1 MQTDPRYIKST
12 HTQTHVGLFK
22 TGVSSRRLLSLIA
35 SAVLG
40 VSVVGCGGDDKQSD
54 GKGADYARQGAFPSS
69 YKASEA
75 APVLIRGATLLT
87 GTGEQ
92 LANTDLLLKDGKI
105 AAIGEGLKAP
115 REGRVVEAAGKWV
128 TPGII
133 DVHSHLGDYPAPSIE
148 SSQDGNEMTSP
159 NTAQVWAEHSVW
171 TQDPQ
176 FALAL
181 AGGVT
186 SLQILPGSANLFGG
200 RGVTLKNVPGRSVQD
215 MKFPGAPYGLKMA
228 CGENPKRVY
237 GGKGTLPSTRM
248 GNVAGY
254 RQAWISAAA
263 YRDKWDDYHKNGGDA
278 PDRDLQMET
287 LAGVLNGDILVHN
300 HCYRGEEM
308 AIMMD
313 VAKEF
318 GFQISTFHHAVEAYK
333 VADLL
338 AENKVCAAMW
348 ADWWGFKHEAFDMT
362 EANIAI
368 VDQAKA
374 CAMIHSDSAIGIQHL
389 NEETAKAMMAGQ
401 RAGFHIEPRHA
412 VAWMTL
418 NPARALGIDE
428 VTGSLEKG
436 KMADVVVWSGN
447 PFSVY
452 SKADQVFIDGV
463 LMYDRKDPERQP
475 HSDFE
480 LGILDAEGERLP
492 EGGN

>member
-1 MQTDPRYIKST
+1 MQLHSR
-12 HTQTHVGLFK
+12 VFGRGVVALFCA
-22 TGVSSRRLLSLIA
+22 TLLLSA
-35 SAVLG
+35 
-40 VSVVGCGGDDKQSD
+40 CGEKKVESEQRSLDF
-54 GKGADYARQGAFPSS
+54 ARLDAFPSTYS
-69 YKASEA
+69 VSQSR
-75 APVLIRGATLLT
+75 PVLIQGATLLT

-92 LANTDLLLKDGKI
+92 LENTDLLLEGGKI
-105 AAIGEGLKAP
+105 AQVGKDLKAP
-115 REGRVVEAAGKWV
+115 EGALVVDGRDKWV

-176 FALAL
+176 FPLAL

-186 SLQILPGSANLFGG
+186 TLQILPGSANLFGG
-200 RGVTLKNVPGRSVQD
+200 RSVTLKNVPGRSVQD

-237 GGKGTLPSTRM
+237 GGKGTSPSTRM

-254 RQAWISAAA
+254 RKAWIEASS
-263 YRDKWDDYHKNGGDA
+263 YKKKWEDYVKNGGDE
-278 PDRDLQMET
+278 PERDLGMET

-308 AIMMD
+308 AVMMD

-318 GFQISTFHHAVEAYK
+318 DFKVSTFHHAVEAYK

-338 AENKVCAAMW
+338 AENDVCAAMW

-374 CAMIHSDSAIGIQHL
+374 CAMIHSDSGVGVQHL
-389 NEETAKAMMAGQ
+389 NEEVAKAMTAGR
-401 RAGFHIEPRHA
+401 RAGFDIQPKDA
-412 VAWMTL
+412 VAWMTS
-418 NPARALGIDE
+418 NPAKALGIE
-428 VTGSLEKG
+428 EQTGSLEKG

-452 SKADQVFIDGV
+452 THVDQVFIDGE
-463 LMYDRKDPERQP
+463 LMYDRADEKRQP
-475 HSDFE
+475 RSDFE
-480 LGILDAEGERLP
+480 LGILNAEGERQ
-492 EGGN
+492 

>member
-1 MQTDPRYIKST
+1 MRIRHFWPALPAGIALGSA
-12 HTQTHVGLFK
+12 
-22 TGVSSRRLLSLIA
+22 LL
-35 SAVLG
+35 LG
-40 VSVVGCGGDDKQSD
+40 GCGGGDEGGNAQA
-54 GKGADYARQGAFPSS
+54 ADFARLDAFPST
-69 YKASEA
+69 YQPAET
-75 APVLIRGATLLT
+75 APVLIRGANLLT

-92 LANTDLLLKDGKI
+92 LEAADLLLESGKI
-105 AAIGEGLKAP
+105 KAVGKGLKAP
-115 REGRVVEAAGKWV
+115 RKAQVIEADGKWV

-133 DVHSHLGDYPAPSIE
+133 DVHSHLGDYPAPAIE
-148 SSQDGNEMTSP
+148 SSQDGNEMTAP

-176 FALAL
+176 FPLAL

-186 SLQILPGSANLFGG
+186 TLQILPGSANLFGG

-254 RQAWISAAA
+254 RQAWIEASA
-263 YRDKWDDYHKNGGDA
+263 YKKKWEDFKENGGDE
-278 PDRDLQMET
+278 PDRDLQLET

-313 VAKEF
+313 IANEF

-338 AENKVCAAMW
+338 ARNNVCAAMW

-374 CAMIHSDSAIGIQHL
+374 CAMIHSDSEVGIQHL
-389 NEETAKAMMAGQ
+389 NEETAKAMVAGQ
-401 RAGFHIEPRHA
+401 RAGFDIQPKDA
-412 VAWMTL
+412 VAWMTM
-418 NPARALGIDE
+418 NPARALGIDK

-436 KMADVVVWSGN
+436 KMGDVVIWSGN

-452 SKADQVFIDGV
+452 SKAEKVFIDGV
-463 LMYDRKDPERQP
+463 LMYDRDDKSRQP

-480 LGILDAEGERLP
+480 LGILDAEGVRL
-492 EGGN
+492 

>member
-1 MQTDPRYIKST
+1 MRLSCTSFNRWN
-12 HTQTHVGLFK
+12 
-22 TGVSSRRLLSLIA
+22 RRF
-35 SAVLG
+35 SATCGALAVAMLAA
-40 VSVVGCGGDDKQSD
+40 CGGEESKSSD
-54 GKGADYARQGAFPSS
+54 GPDFARQGDFPST
-69 YKASEA
+69 YKADEA
-75 APVLIRGATLLT
+75 APVLIRGATVLT
-87 GTGEQ
+87 GTGEK
-92 LANTDLLLKDGKI
+92 LLNADVLLKDGKI
-105 AAIGEGLKAP
+105 AEIGEKLKAP
-115 REGRVVEAAGKWV
+115 KKGLVVEGAGKWV

-148 SSQDGNEMTSP
+148 SSQDGNEMTAP

-186 SLQILPGSANLFGG
+186 TLQILPGSANLFGG

-254 RQAWISAAA
+254 RQAWIDAAA
-263 YRDKWDDYHKNGGDA
+263 YKEKWENFHNNGGDE
-278 PDRDLQMET
+278 PERNLQMET

-313 VAKEF
+313 IARDFE
-318 GFQISTFHHAVEAYK
+318 FQISTFHHAVEAYK

-338 AENKVCAAMW
+338 AENNVCAAMW

-374 CAMIHSDSAIGIQHL
+374 CAMIHSDSAVGIQHL
-389 NEETAKAMMAGQ
+389 NEETAKAMVAGQ

-412 VAWMTL
+412 VTWMTR
-418 NPARALGIDE
+418 NPAKALGIDE
-428 VTGSLEKG
+428 ITGTLEKG

-452 SKADQVFIDGV
+452 AKAQQVFIDGV
-463 LMYDRKDPERQP
+463 LMYDRNNPERQP

-492 EGGN
+492 EGGER

>member
-1 MQTDPRYIKST
+1 MQLHSR
-12 HTQTHVGLFK
+12 VFGRGVVALFCA
-22 TGVSSRRLLSLIA
+22 TLLLSA
-35 SAVLG
+35 
-40 VSVVGCGGDDKQSD
+40 CGEKKVESEQRSLDF
-54 GKGADYARQGAFPSS
+54 ARLDAFPSTYS
-69 YKASEA
+69 VSQSR
-75 APVLIRGATLLT
+75 PVLIQGATLLT

-92 LANTDLLLKDGKI
+92 LENTDLLLEGGKI
-105 AAIGEGLKAP
+105 AQVGKDLKAP
-115 REGRVVEAAGKWV
+115 EGALVVDGKDKWV

-176 FALAL
+176 FPLAL

-186 SLQILPGSANLFGG
+186 TLQILPGSANLFGG
-200 RGVTLKNVPGRSVQD
+200 RSVTLKNVPGRSVQD

-237 GGKGTLPSTRM
+237 GGKGTSPSTRM

-254 RQAWISAAA
+254 RKAWIEASS
-263 YRDKWDDYHKNGGDA
+263 YKKKWEDYVKNGGDE
-278 PDRDLQMET
+278 PERDLGMET

-308 AIMMD
+308 AVMMD

-318 GFQISTFHHAVEAYK
+318 DFKVSTFHHAVEAYK

-338 AENKVCAAMW
+338 AENDVCAAMW

-374 CAMIHSDSAIGIQHL
+374 CAMIHSDSGVGVQHL
-389 NEETAKAMMAGQ
+389 NEEVAKAMTAGR
-401 RAGFHIEPRHA
+401 RAGFDIQPKDA
-412 VAWMTL
+412 VAWMTS
-418 NPARALGIDE
+418 NPAKALGIE
-428 VTGSLEKG
+428 EQTGSLEKG

-452 SKADQVFIDGV
+452 THVDQVFIDGE
-463 LMYDRKDPERQP
+463 LMYDRADEKRQP
-475 HSDFE
+475 RSDFE
-480 LGILDAEGERLP
+480 LGILNAEGERQ
-492 EGGN
+492 

>member
-1 MQTDPRYIKST
+1 MQL
-12 HTQTHVGLFK
+12 H
-22 TGVSSRRLLSLIA
+22 SRVFGRGIAALLCASLLLSA
-35 SAVLG
+35 
-40 VSVVGCGGDDKQSD
+40 CGEKKVESEQRSLDF
-54 GKGADYARQGAFPSS
+54 ARLDAFPSTYS
-69 YKASEA
+69 VAQSQ
-75 APVLIRGATLLT
+75 PVLIQGATLLT

-92 LANTDLLLKDGKI
+92 LENADLLLEDGKV
-105 AAIGEGLKAP
+105 AQVGKDLKAP
-115 REGRVVEAAGKWV
+115 KGALIVDGKGKWV

-176 FALAL
+176 FPLAL
-181 AGGVT
+181 AAGVT
-186 SLQILPGSANLFGG
+186 TLQILPGSANLFGG
-200 RGVTLKNVPGRSVQD
+200 RSVTLKNVPGRSVQD

-237 GGKGTLPSTRM
+237 GGKGTSPSTRM

-254 RQAWISAAA
+254 RKAWIEASN
-263 YRDKWDDYHKNGGDA
+263 YKKKWEDYVENGGDE
-278 PDRDLQMET
+278 PERDLGLET

-308 AIMMD
+308 AVMMD

-318 GFQISTFHHAVEAYK
+318 DFKVSTFHHAVEAYK

-338 AENKVCAAMW
+338 AENDICAAMW

-374 CAMIHSDSAIGIQHL
+374 CAMIHSDSGVGVQHL
-389 NEETAKAMMAGQ
+389 NEEVAKAMTAGQ
-401 RAGFHIEPRHA
+401 RAGFDIQPKDA
-412 VAWMTL
+412 VVWMTS
-418 NPARALGIDE
+418 NPAKALGIE
-428 VTGSLEKG
+428 EKTGSLEKG

-452 SKADQVFIDGV
+452 THVDQVFIDGE
-463 LMYDRKDPERQP
+463 LMYDRADKRQP
-475 HSDFE
+475 RSDFE
-480 LGILDAEGERLP
+480 LGILNAEGERQ
-492 EGGN
+492 

>member
-1 MQTDPRYIKST
+1 MQLY
-12 HTQTHVGLFK
+12 
-22 TGVSSRRLLSLIA
+22 SRAAGRCIAALICA
-35 SAVLG
+35 AVLLP
-40 VSVVGCGGDDKQSD
+40 GCGGGKQAEGHRSTD
-54 GKGADYARQGAFPSS
+54 FARQNAFPSTYS
-69 YKASEA
+69 VKQSR
-75 APVLIRGATLLT
+75 PVLIEGATVLT
-87 GTGEQ
+87 GTGER
-92 LANTDLLLKDGKI
+92 LDNTDLLLEDGKI
-105 AAIGEGLKAP
+105 ARIGDNLEAP
-115 REGRVVEAAGKWV
+115 KDALVVKGAGKWV

-133 DVHSHLGDYPAPSIE
+133 DAHSHLGDYPAPEIE
-148 SSQDGNEMTSP
+148 STQDGNEMTAP
-159 NTAQVWAEHSVW
+159 NTAEVWAEHSVW

-186 SLQILPGSANLFGG
+186 TLQILPGSANLFGG
-200 RGVTLKNVPGRSVQD
+200 RGVTLKNVPGRSVQE

-237 GGKGTLPSTRM
+237 GSKGSAPSTRM

-254 RQAWISAAA
+254 RKAWIEATA
-263 YRDKWDDYHKNGGDA
+263 YKKKWENYWENGGDM
-278 PDRDLQMET
+278 PERDLQLET
-287 LAGVLNGDILVHN
+287 LAGVLSGEILVHN

-313 VAKEF
+313 IAEEF
-318 GFQISTFHHAVEAYK
+318 DFQISAFHHAVEAYK

-338 AENKVCAAMW
+338 AERGVCAAMW

-368 VDQAKA
+368 VDQAGA

-389 NEETAKAMMAGQ
+389 NEEVAKAMTAGQ
-401 RAGFHIEPRHA
+401 RAGFDIQPQDA

-418 NPARALGIDE
+418 NPAKALGIDDQ
-428 VTGSLEKG
+428 TGSLEKG

-452 SKADQVFIDGV
+452 SQAEKVFIDGE
-463 LMYDRKDPERQP
+463 LMYDRADRARQP
-475 HSDFE
+475 RSDFE
-480 LGILDAEGERLP
+480 LGILDAEGERL
-492 EGGN
+492 

>member
-1 MQTDPRYIKST
+1 MQLHSRVFGRSIA
-12 HTQTHVGLFK
+12 VLLFAS
-22 TGVSSRRLLSLIA
+22 VLLSA
-35 SAVLG
+35 
-40 VSVVGCGGDDKQSD
+40 CGEMKNGESGQRSLDF
-54 GKGADYARQGAFPSS
+54 ARLDAFPSTYAIKQS
-69 YKASEA
+69 R
-75 APVLIRGATLLT
+75 PVLIQGATLLT
-87 GTGEQ
+87 GSGAQMEK
-92 LANTDLLLKDGKI
+92 ADLLLEEGSIAQIGK
-105 AAIGEGLKAP
+105 ALKAP
-115 REGRVVEAAGKWV
+115 EGALIVDGEGKWV

-176 FALAL
+176 FPLAL

-186 SLQILPGSANLFGG
+186 TLQVLPGSANLFGG
-200 RGVTLKNVPGRSVQD
+200 RSVTLKNVPGRSVQD

-237 GGKGTLPSTRM
+237 GGKGTSPSTRM

-254 RQAWISAAA
+254 RSAWIEASN
-263 YRDKWDDYHKNGGDA
+263 YKKRWEDYVESGGDE
-278 PDRDLQMET
+278 PERDLGLET

-308 AIMMD
+308 AVMMD
-313 VAKEF
+313 IADEF
-318 GFQISTFHHAVEAYK
+318 DFKISTFHHAVEAYK

-338 AENKVCAAMW
+338 AENNVCAAMW

-368 VDQAKA
+368 VDQARA
-374 CAMIHSDSAIGIQHL
+374 CAMIHSDSGVGVQHL
-389 NEETAKAMMAGQ
+389 NQEVAKAMAAGQ
-401 RAGFHIEPRHA
+401 RAGFDIQPKDA

-418 NPARALGIDE
+418 NPARALGIDAQA
-428 VTGSLEKG
+428 GSLEKG

-452 SKADQVFIDGV
+452 TQVEQVFIDGE
-463 LMYDRKDPERQP
+463 LMYDRTDKKRQP
-475 HSDFE
+475 RSDFE
-480 LGILDAEGERLP
+480 LGILNAEGERL
-492 EGGN
+492 

>member
-1 MQTDPRYIKST
+1 MQIDR
-12 HTQTHVGLFK
+12 VL
-22 TGVSSRRLLSLIA
+22 RLLRALL
-35 SAVLG
+35 AVG
-40 VSVVGCGGDDKQSD
+40 SVLSVAACGGDDKGE
-54 GKGADYARQGAFPSS
+54 GKSPDFADQGAFPST
-69 YKASEA
+69 YTAEEA
-75 APVLIRGATLLT
+75 APVLIRGANLLT

-92 LANTDLLLKDGKI
+92 LNNTDLLLKDGKI

-115 REGRVVEAAGKWV
+115 RKAQVIEAAGMWV

-133 DVHSHLGDYPAPSIE
+133 DVHSHLGDYPAPAIE

-176 FALAL
+176 FPLAL

-186 SLQILPGSANLFGG
+186 TLQILPGSANLFGG

-254 RQAWISAAA
+254 RQAWIAAKA
-263 YRDKWDDYHKNGGDA
+263 YKEKWEDFHKHGGDE
-278 PDRDLQMET
+278 PDRDLQLET

-313 VAKEF
+313 IANEF

-338 AENKVCAAMW
+338 AKNNVCAAMW

-374 CAMIHSDSAIGIQHL
+374 CAMIHSDSAVGIQHL
-389 NEETAKAMMAGQ
+389 NEETAKAMTAGQ
-401 RAGFHIEPRHA
+401 RAGFDIEPKHA
-412 VAWMTL
+412 VAWMTM
-418 NPARALGIDE
+418 NPARALGIDK

-436 KMADVVVWSGN
+436 KMADVVIWSGD

-452 SKADQVFIDGV
+452 SKAEKVFIDGV
-463 LMYDRKDPERQP
+463 LMYDRTDKARQP
-475 HSDFE
+475 HTDFE
-480 LGILDAEGERLP
+480 LGILDAEGVRL
-492 EGGN
+492 

>member
-1 MQTDPRYIKST
+1 MQLHSRTFGHCIAAVFST
-12 HTQTHVGLFK
+12 AL
-22 TGVSSRRLLSLIA
+22 LLS
-35 SAVLG
+35 
-40 VSVVGCGGDDKQSD
+40 GCGGDEKADGDKKSKD
-54 GKGADYARQGAFPSS
+54 FARQDAFPSTYS
-69 YKASEA
+69 ITQSQ
-75 APVLIRGATLLT
+75 PVLIQGATLLT

-92 LANTDLLLKDGKI
+92 LDSTDLLFKDGKI
-105 AAIGEGLKAP
+105 AKIGEGLKAP
-115 REGRVVEAAGKWV
+115 KDALVVDGKGKWV

-133 DVHSHLGDYPAPSIE
+133 DVHSHLGNYPAPAIE

-159 NTAQVWAEHSVW
+159 NTAEVWAEHSVW

-186 SLQILPGSANLFGG
+186 TMQILPGSANLFGG
-200 RGVTLKNVPGRSVQD
+200 RSVTLKNVPGRRVQD

-237 GGKGTLPSTRM
+237 GGKGTAPSTRM

-254 RQAWISAAA
+254 RSAWIAASE
-263 YRDKWDDYHKNGGDA
+263 YSDKWEKYRENGGDE
-278 PDRDLQMET
+278 PERDLQLET
-287 LAGVLNGDILVHN
+287 LAGVLDGEILVHN

-318 GFQISTFHHAVEAYK
+318 DFQISTFHHAVEAYK

-338 AENKVCAAMW
+338 AENNVCAAMW

-374 CAMIHSDSAIGIQHL
+374 CAMIHSDSAVGIQHL
-389 NEETAKAMMAGQ
+389 NEEVAKAMTAGQ
-401 RAGFHIEPRHA
+401 RAGFDIQPKDA
-412 VAWMTL
+412 VVWMSM
-418 NPARALGIDE
+418 NPAKALGIDE
-428 VTGSLEKG
+428 QTGSLEKG

-452 SKADQVFIDGV
+452 SKADKVFIDGE
-463 LMYDRKDPERQP
+463 LMYDRADKARQP

-480 LGILDAEGERLP
+480 LGILDAEGERL
-492 EGGN
+492 

>member
-1 MQTDPRYIKST
+1 MQLHSRVFGRGIAALLCAS
-12 HTQTHVGLFK
+12 LL
-22 TGVSSRRLLSLIA
+22 VSACGEKKAGSEQRSLDFARL
-35 SAVLG
+35 
-40 VSVVGCGGDDKQSD
+40 D
-54 GKGADYARQGAFPSS
+54 AFPSTYS
-69 YKASEA
+69 VAQSR
-75 APVLIRGATLLT
+75 PVLIQDATLLT

-92 LANTDLLLKDGKI
+92 LENTDLLLKGGKI
-105 AAIGEGLKAP
+105 AKIGQDLEAP
-115 REGRVVEAAGKWV
+115 KDALVVDGKGKWV

-176 FALAL
+176 FPLAL

-186 SLQILPGSANLFGG
+186 TLQILPGSANLFGG
-200 RGVTLKNVPGRSVQD
+200 RSVTLKNVPGRSVQD

-237 GGKGTLPSTRM
+237 GGKGTSPSTRM

-254 RQAWISAAA
+254 RNAWIEASN
-263 YRDKWDDYHKNGGDA
+263 YKKKWEEYVEKGGDE
-278 PDRDLQMET
+278 PERDLGLET

-308 AIMMD
+308 AVMMD

-318 GFQISTFHHAVEAYK
+318 DFQISTFHHAVEAYK

-338 AENKVCAAMW
+338 AENNVCAAMW

-374 CAMIHSDSAIGIQHL
+374 CAMIHSDSGVGVQHL
-389 NEETAKAMMAGQ
+389 NEEVAKAMTAGQ
-401 RAGFHIEPRHA
+401 RAGFDIQPKDA
-412 VAWMTL
+412 VTWMTM
-418 NPARALGIDE
+418 NPAKALGIDKQ
-428 VTGSLEKG
+428 TGSLEMG
-436 KMADVVVWSGN
+436 KMADVVIWSGN

-452 SKADQVFIDGV
+452 THVDQVFIDGE
-463 LMYDRKDPERQP
+463 LMYDRSDKKRQP
-475 HSDFE
+475 RSDFE
-480 LGILDAEGERLP
+480 LGILNAEGERL
-492 EGGN
+492 

>member
-1 MQTDPRYIKST
+1 MRFTR
-12 HTQTHVGLFK
+12 HTQFAA
-22 TGVSSRRLLSLIA
+22 RRLLA
-35 SAVLG
+35 AAGSAMLAAAL
-40 VSVVGCGGDDKQSD
+40 VSCGGDKQ
-54 GKGADYARQGAFPSS
+54 GKSEGPDFSRQGAFPST
-69 YKASEA
+69 YKADEA
-75 APVLIRGATLLT
+75 APVLIRGATVLT

-92 LANTDLLLKDGKI
+92 MVNADILLKDGKI

-115 REGRVVEAAGKWV
+115 KKGMVVEGAGKWV

-133 DVHSHLGDYPAPSIE
+133 DVHSHLGNYPAPSIE

-186 SLQILPGSANLFGG
+186 TLQILPGSANLFGG

-254 RQAWISAAA
+254 RQAWIDAAA
-263 YRDKWDDYHKNGGDA
+263 YRDKWDEYEKNGGEE

-318 GFQISTFHHAVEAYK
+318 GFQITAFHHAVEGYK

-338 AENKVCAAMW
+338 AENKVCSAVW

-362 EANIAI
+362 EANLAI
-368 VDQAKA
+368 IDQAKA
-374 CAMIHSDSAIGIQHL
+374 CGMIHSDSEIGIQHL
-389 NEETAKAMMAGQ
+389 NEETAKAMVAGQ
-401 RAGFHIEPRHA
+401 RAGFAIEPRHA
-412 VAWMTL
+412 VAWMTI
-418 NPARALGIDE
+418 NPAKALGIDE
-428 VTGSLEKG
+428 VTGSVEKG
-436 KMADVVVWSGN
+436 KMADLVVWSGN

-452 SKADQVFIDGV
+452 SKAEKVFIDGN
-463 LMYDRKDPERQP
+463 LMYDRADPVRQP

-480 LGILDAEGERLP
+480 LGIMDAEGVRLSERRVNAQ
-492 EGGN
+492 GGAQ

>member
-1 MQTDPRYIKST
+1 MQL
-12 HTQTHVGLFK
+12 H
-22 TGVSSRRLLSLIA
+22 SRVFGRGIVALLCASLLLSA
-35 SAVLG
+35 
-40 VSVVGCGGDDKQSD
+40 CGEKKVESEQRSLDF
-54 GKGADYARQGAFPSS
+54 ARLDAFPSTYS
-69 YKASEA
+69 VSQSG
-75 APVLIRGATLLT
+75 PVLIQGATLLT

-92 LANTDLLLKDGKI
+92 MEKADLLLEEGKI
-105 AAIGEGLKAP
+105 AQIGKDLKAP
-115 REGRVVEAAGKWV
+115 EGALVVDGKGKWV

-176 FALAL
+176 FPLAL

-186 SLQILPGSANLFGG
+186 TLQILPGSANLFGG
-200 RGVTLKNVPGRSVQD
+200 RSVTLKNVPGRSVQD

-237 GGKGTLPSTRM
+237 GGKGTSPSTRM

-254 RQAWISAAA
+254 RKAWIEASN
-263 YRDKWDDYHKNGGDA
+263 YKKKWEDYVENGGDE
-278 PDRDLQMET
+278 PERDLGLET

-308 AIMMD
+308 AVMMD
-313 VAKEF
+313 VAREF
-318 GFQISTFHHAVEAYK
+318 DFQVSTFHHAVEAYK

-338 AENKVCAAMW
+338 AENNVCAAMW

-374 CAMIHSDSAIGIQHL
+374 CAMIHSDSGVGVQHL
-389 NEETAKAMMAGQ
+389 NEEVAKAMTAGQ
-401 RAGFHIEPRHA
+401 RAGFDIQPKDA
-412 VAWMTL
+412 VAWMTS
-418 NPARALGIDE
+418 NPAKALGIE
-428 VTGSLEKG
+428 EQTGSLEKG

-452 SKADQVFIDGV
+452 THVDQVFIDGE
-463 LMYDRKDPERQP
+463 LMYDRADKKRQP
-475 HSDFE
+475 RSDFE
-480 LGILDAEGERLP
+480 LGIINAEGERQ
-492 EGGN
+492 

>member
-1 MQTDPRYIKST
+1 MQL
-12 HTQTHVGLFK
+12 H
-22 TGVSSRRLLSLIA
+22 SRSFGRSVAAVISAATLLGAAALLSA
-35 SAVLG
+35 
-40 VSVVGCGGDDKQSD
+40 CGGDKKADGDKKSPD
-54 GKGADYARQGAFPSS
+54 FARQDAFPSTYAMTQS
-69 YKASEA
+69 R
-75 APVLIRGATLLT
+75 PVLIQGATLLT

-92 LANTDLLLKDGKI
+92 LDNTDLLLTEGKI
-105 AAIGEGLKAP
+105 AKIGEGLKAP
-115 REGRVVEAAGKWV
+115 KDALVVDGKGKWV

-133 DVHSHLGDYPAPSIE
+133 DVHSHLGNYPAPAIE

-159 NTAQVWAEHSVW
+159 NTAQVWTEHSVW

-186 SLQILPGSANLFGG
+186 TMQILPGSANLFGG
-200 RGVTLKNVPGRSVQD
+200 RSVTLKNVPGRRVQD

-237 GGKGTLPSTRM
+237 GAKGTLPSTRM

-254 RQAWISAAA
+254 RSAWIAASE
-263 YRDKWDDYHKNGGDA
+263 YKDKWDKFREKGGDE
-278 PDRDLQMET
+278 PERDLQLET
-287 LAGVLNGDILVHN
+287 LAGVLNGEILVHN

-313 VAKEF
+313 IAKEF
-318 GFQISTFHHAVEAYK
+318 DFKISTFHHAVEAYK

-338 AENKVCAAMW
+338 AENNVCAAMW

-374 CAMIHSDSAIGIQHL
+374 CAMIHSDSAVGIQQL
-389 NEETAKAMMAGQ
+389 NEEVAKAMTAGQ
-401 RAGFHIEPRHA
+401 RAGFDIQPKDA
-412 VAWMTL
+412 VVWMSL
-418 NPARALGIDE
+418 NPAKALGIAE
-428 VTGSLEKG
+428 QTGSLEQG
-436 KMADVVVWSGN
+436 KMADVVVWSRN

-452 SKADQVFIDGV
+452 AQADKVFIDGE
-463 LMYDRKDPERQP
+463 LMYDRADAARQP
-475 HSDFE
+475 RSDFE
-480 LGILDAEGERLP
+480 LGILDAEGERL
-492 EGGN
+492 

>member
-1 MQTDPRYIKST
+1 MQLHSRVFGRSIA
-12 HTQTHVGLFK
+12 VLLFAS
-22 TGVSSRRLLSLIA
+22 VLLSA
-35 SAVLG
+35 
-40 VSVVGCGGDDKQSD
+40 CGETKNGESGQRSLDF
-54 GKGADYARQGAFPSS
+54 ARLDAFPSTYAINQS
-69 YKASEA
+69 R
-75 APVLIRGATLLT
+75 PVLIQGATLLT
-87 GTGEQ
+87 GSGAQMEK
-92 LANTDLLLKDGKI
+92 ADLLLEDGSI
-105 AAIGEGLKAP
+105 AQIGKALKAP
-115 REGRVVEAAGKWV
+115 EGALIVDGEGKWV

-176 FALAL
+176 FPLAL

-186 SLQILPGSANLFGG
+186 TLQVLPGSANLFGG
-200 RGVTLKNVPGRSVQD
+200 RSVTLKNVPGRSVQD

-237 GGKGTLPSTRM
+237 GGKGTSPSTRM

-254 RQAWISAAA
+254 RSAWIEAGN
-263 YRDKWDDYHKNGGDA
+263 YKKQWEDYVESGGDE
-278 PDRDLQMET
+278 PERDLGLET

-308 AIMMD
+308 AVMMD
-313 VAKEF
+313 IADEF
-318 GFQISTFHHAVEAYK
+318 DFKISTFHHAVEAYK

-338 AENKVCAAMW
+338 AENNVCAAMW

-368 VDQAKA
+368 VDQARA
-374 CAMIHSDSAIGIQHL
+374 CAMIHSDSGVGVQHL
-389 NEETAKAMMAGQ
+389 NQEVAKAMAAGQ
-401 RAGFHIEPRHA
+401 RAGFDIQPKDA

-418 NPARALGIDE
+418 NPARALGIDAQ
-428 VTGSLEKG
+428 TGSLEKG

-452 SKADQVFIDGV
+452 TQVEQVFIDGE
-463 LMYDRKDPERQP
+463 LMYDRTDKKRQP
-475 HSDFE
+475 RSDFE
-480 LGILDAEGERLP
+480 LGILDAEGERL
-492 EGGN
+492 